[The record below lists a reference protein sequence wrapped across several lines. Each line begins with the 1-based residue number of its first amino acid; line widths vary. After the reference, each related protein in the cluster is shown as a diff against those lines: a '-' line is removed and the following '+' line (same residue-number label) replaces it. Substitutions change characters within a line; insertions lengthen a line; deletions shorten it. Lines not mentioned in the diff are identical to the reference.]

1 VWATSGQIGNRVL
14 AIVPQW
20 SSLLAVPRR
29 NPVGS
34 PPPTAH
40 DLAPVLLDSD
50 VDRTYINND
59 NTMWFEGSELQLMY
73 TSSLMLVV
81 RRDDSATRGGR

>member
-1 VWATSGQIGNRVL
+1 
-14 AIVPQW
+14 
-20 SSLLAVPRR
+20 
-29 NPVGS
+29 
-34 PPPTAH
+34 
-40 DLAPVLLDSD
+40 VLLDSD